1 MNVPFLIRKLA
12 NLMNITTKGYG
23 YYDDIIY
30 GLNKWFIDTRF
41 DDRFDRVFYEK
52 PTLNML
58 SMSSDKIIS

>member
-1 MNVPFLIRKLA
+1 
-12 NLMNITTKGYG
+12 MNITTKGYG